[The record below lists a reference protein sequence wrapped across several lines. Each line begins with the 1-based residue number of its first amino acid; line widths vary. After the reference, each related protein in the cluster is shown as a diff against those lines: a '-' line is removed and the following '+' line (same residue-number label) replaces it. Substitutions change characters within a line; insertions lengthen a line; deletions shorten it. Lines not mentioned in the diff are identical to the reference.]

1 LPDKKDNKM
10 ETQKKISELQKLY
23 NSSDEKKQKFILD
36 TLSNDVFKI
45 FSNATLTMIRKKKG

>member
-1 LPDKKDNKM
+1 M

-23 NSSDEKKQKFILD
+23 NSSDEKRQKFILD

-45 FSNATLTMIRKKKG
+45 FANATLTMIRKKKG